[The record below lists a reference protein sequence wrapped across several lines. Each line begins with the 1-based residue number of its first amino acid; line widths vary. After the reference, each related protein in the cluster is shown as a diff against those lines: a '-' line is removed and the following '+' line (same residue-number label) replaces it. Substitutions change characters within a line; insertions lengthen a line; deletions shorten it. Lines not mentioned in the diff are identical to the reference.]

1 MKTTLLN
8 PENKLPNDD
17 QIAEWLKLNEDEI
30 DGPEYRA
37 AILGANGRTEYRTIS
52 VGGLGQLFT
61 LTTTLGEFGLVDL
74 LKESGPVKGFDSVF
88 ALKERARDLY
98 K

>member
-1 MKTTLLN
+1 MKTTLIN

-17 QIAEWLKLNEDEI
+17 QITEWLKLHEDEI

-52 VGGLGQLFT
+52 VGGLGQLIN
-61 LTTTLGEFGLVDL
+61 LTNALWEFGLVDL
-74 LKESGPVKGFDSVF
+74 LKDSGPVKGFDSVF
-88 ALKERARDLY
+88 APKERVQDLY

>member
-1 MKTTLLN
+1 MKTKLIN
-8 PENKLPNDD
+8 PDNKLHNDD
-17 QIAEWLKLNEDEI
+17 QITEWLTHNESEI

-61 LTTTLGEFGLVDL
+61 LTTALGEFGLVDL
-74 LKESGPVKGFDSVF
+74 LKDSGPVKGFDSVF
-88 ALKERARDLY
+88 ALKEKA
-98 K
+98 